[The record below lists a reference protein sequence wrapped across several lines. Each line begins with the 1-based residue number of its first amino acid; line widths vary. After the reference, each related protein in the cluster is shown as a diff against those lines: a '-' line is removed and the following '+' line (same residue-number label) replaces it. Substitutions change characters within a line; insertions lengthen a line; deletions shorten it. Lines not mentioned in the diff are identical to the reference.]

1 MRGSVMKNT
10 FICLIV
16 LCAIQNV
23 FAQTDQL
30 KFEPDESYMMNMRD
44 GMMGIE
50 YIEPVVGYKGD
61 PYFNNWT
68 NGEVFLANGER
79 ITGLSLRYEGYLDQ
93 LLWLKEDFVTCV
105 LCKACIKGF
114 NLFDDSD
121 NIAASFIIKK
131 GIRLPFE
138 NDSAD
143 CFFQTL
149 VKGEYSF
156 YAFRRVIR
164 LSDVFELAD
173 DTKYY
178 IFNNDHQYEKLKL
191 RTRDLLNVSFIDKTR
206 MKSIIESNKIR
217 LRDNEQEFI
226 RAISIYNM

>member
-1 MRGSVMKNT
+1 MKNT

-23 FAQTDQL
+23 FAQADHG
-30 KFEPDESYMMNMRD
+30 KFEPDETYMMNMRK
-44 GMMGIE
+44 GMMGVE
-50 YIEPVVGYKGD
+50 YIDPVVGYKGD
-61 PYFNNWT
+61 PFYNDWTYGEILLT
-68 NGEVFLANGER
+68 NGEK
-79 ITGLSLRYEGYLDQ
+79 ITGLYLRYEGYLDQ
-93 LLWLKEDFVTCV
+93 LLWLREDFIPCV
-105 LCKACIKGF
+105 LCKACIRGF
-114 NLFDDSD
+114 NLVDISN

-149 VKGEYSF
+149 VYGKYSF
-156 YAFRRVIR
+156 YAYRKVGR
-164 LSDVFELAD
+164 LRDASKLVD
-173 DTKYY
+173 DTRYY
-178 IFNNDHQYEKLKL
+178 IFNNDQYEKTKL

-206 MKSIIESNKIR
+206 MKSIIKSNKIR

-226 RAISIYNM
+226 RAISIYNK